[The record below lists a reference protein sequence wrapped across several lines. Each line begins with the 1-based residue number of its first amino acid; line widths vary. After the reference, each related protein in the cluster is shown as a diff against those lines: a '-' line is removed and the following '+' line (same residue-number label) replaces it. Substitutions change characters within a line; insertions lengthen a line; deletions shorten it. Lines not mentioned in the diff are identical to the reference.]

1 MESFIREV
9 IASLC
14 LFAANL
20 VICPVTFI
28 IVPSC
33 PSLGAAAR
41 GPTRKET
48 GPQAWSPAVPTPVRR
63 GSTTGVL
70 CSQAWFSFNKIH
82 SSNSSSFSPYFDL
95 VFDLLVSPACPSMP
109 QEKREGTDAKTS
121 GDEARISTR
130 ARPPQQAS
138 KTASFGRILPRKRR
152 LVKHS
157 ASCVPHPAAS
167 TLLALHYGQ
176 RVWSFGNL
184 WTMI

>member
-70 CSQAWFSFNKIH
+70 CSHSGSLLTKSTAATPHPSHPISTSFST
-82 SSNSSSFSPYFDL
+82 SSFPQQ
-95 VFDLLVSPACPSMP
+95 CPRKKGRNRR
-109 QEKREGTDAKTS
+109 QNLGRRGY
-121 GDEARISTR
+121 ISTR

-152 LVKHS
+152 LVEHP
-157 ASCVPHPAAS
+157 AFRAPHPAAS